1 MSPIS
6 ETETAFAVDSLSEQ
20 SSFVKTEQDI
30 DPVKNFELSFP
41 LQRRQ
46 FPPTQS
52 SGGVGQELD
61 SHMACHDYIKRS
73 RVQNNSGNSKS
84 HLFEYPIHIQV
95 SSEAQKKRKK
105 HFSHIF
111 VRLGNFGLFNNL
123 ITHTRHVIDCHC
135 VRLLGL
141 RPHQSWLR
149 DSCYPGWC
157 QVTIT

>member
-73 RVQNNSGNSKS
+73 RVQNNSGNYKS
-84 HLFEYPIHIQV
+84 HLFDSSTLFIFMLTMFV
-95 SSEAQKKRKK
+95 S
-105 HFSHIF
+105 
-111 VRLGNFGLFNNL
+111 LGNFGLFNNL
-123 ITHTRHVIDCHC
+123 ITHMRHVIDCHC
-135 VRLLGL
+135 VRLLRL
-141 RPHQSWLR
+141 RPHQSHHLLGR
-149 DSCYPGWC
+149 QSNNNR
-157 QVTIT
+157 QHH